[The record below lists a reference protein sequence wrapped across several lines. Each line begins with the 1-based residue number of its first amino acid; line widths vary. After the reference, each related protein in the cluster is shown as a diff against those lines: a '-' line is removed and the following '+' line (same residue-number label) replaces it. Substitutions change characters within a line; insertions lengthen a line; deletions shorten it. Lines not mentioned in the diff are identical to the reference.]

1 MVKYSDTHIKGT
13 PMLLLFLIPIITVFA
28 FTFCH
33 TYFTAHNLNKA
44 NIKKAEPLT
53 PANTIILFDLHG
65 VVFKHDYKKML
76 ATFWHSPQKWS
87 LMKDMLDPCLIWDM
101 LKLLYRRPI
110 PESFFMHLAHDY
122 KKVKDVL
129 PLLVRIANCQRV
141 NWPIVA
147 LIKQLKK
154 QGYECALLSN
164 IGQRIY
170 LDLQPHHKDV
180 FHLFDHIM
188 VATPETHYI
197 SKPNPKIYERF
208 IKEINIHNKHI
219 VMIDD
224 KHKNLRGGLLFGIIG
239 ILFTNTSELSKK
251 LTSLGI
257 QLHTNNSF

>member
-1 MVKYSDTHIKGT
+1 MF
-13 PMLLLFLIPIITVFA
+13 LLFLIPMISIFA
-28 FTFCH
+28 FTFGQA
-33 TYFTAHNLNKA
+33 YFTAHDQNKTNINKA
-44 NIKKAEPLT
+44 KPLT
-53 PANTIILFDLHG
+53 PTNTIILFDLHG
-65 VVFKHDYKKML
+65 VVFNHDYKKML
-76 ATFWHSPQKWS
+76 LTFWHSPQKWS
-87 LMKDMLDPCLIWDM
+87 FIRGMLDPCLIWDM

-129 PLLVRIANCQRV
+129 PLLIRIANCQKV
-141 NWPIVA
+141 NWPVVE

-170 LDLQPHHKDV
+170 LDLEPNHHEV

-224 KHKNLRGGLLFGIIG
+224 KQKNLCGGLPFGIIG
-239 ILFTNTSELSKK
+239 ILFTNRPELLKQ

-257 QLHTNNSF
+257 QFHTNTSF